1 MTDDQAVVGTFH
13 IVQGRC
19 EWRVTS
25 PSAEIA
31 TAVGGVFGGAAPRRG
46 SASAWEIIC
55 SAVPLPVLV
64 GAVEPQALVFQLTA
78 LADLG
83 WFRLDFAP
91 WGVADLLRAAEV
103 AAPGRVGGPP
113 AAVLDLRPIYLTT
126 RIGMIVRYTA
136 ATLEVA

>member
-1 MTDDQAVVGTFH
+1 MTDERAVVGTFR

-31 TAVGGVFGGAAPRRG
+31 TAVGAVFGGAAPRRG
-46 SASAWEIIC
+46 SACAWEIIC

-64 GAVEPQALVFQLTA
+64 GVVEPQALMFQVTA

-91 WGVADLLRAAEV
+91 WDAADLLRAAEV
-103 AAPGRVGGPP
+103 ADAGRVGGPP

-126 RIGMIVRYTA
+126 LGGMIVRYTA
-136 ATLEVA
+136 ATLAVA

>member
-1 MTDDQAVVGTFH
+1 MTDDQTVVGTFR
-13 IVQGRC
+13 IVQSRC
-19 EWRVTS
+19 EWRVIS

-31 TAVGGVFGGAAPRRG
+31 TAVGGVFGGAVPRRG

-64 GAVEPQALVFQLTA
+64 GAVERQALVFQLAA

-91 WGVADLLRAAEV
+91 WDAADLLRAAEV
-103 AAPGRVGGPP
+103 AAPGWVGGTP
-113 AAVLDLRPIYLTT
+113 ASLDLLPVRLTT
-126 RIGMIVRYTA
+126 LSGRIVRYTA
-136 ATLEVA
+136 ATLAVA